1 MLTSWQAVEA
11 NFAGAFKMG
20 NDMHLSFTA
29 SLDTDRA
36 VFPLGRVSA
45 HAPWRPEP
53 SDMDRE
59 IAMRAL
65 VREAEEYGADGVVE
79 VSLAT
84 EECQGVACEGVKLR
98 RIVATGRAVKLALA
112 A

>member
-1 MLTSWQAVEA
+1 
-11 NFAGAFKMG
+11 MG
-20 NDMHLSFTA
+20 SIMQVSFTA

-36 VFPLGRVSA
+36 AFPLGRLSA
-45 HAPWRPEP
+45 KGPWRPEP
-53 SDMDRE
+53 TDLDRE

-79 VSLAT
+79 IAFEV
-84 EECQGVACEGVKLR
+84 EECKGVECEGVKLR
-98 RIVATGRAVKLALA
+98 RVVAMGRAVKLALA

>member
-1 MLTSWQAVEA
+1 
-11 NFAGAFKMG
+11 MG
-20 NDMHLSFTA
+20 TIMQLSFTA

-36 VFPLGRVSA
+36 AFPLGRVCA
-45 HAPWRPEP
+45 HGPWKPAPGE
-53 SDMDRE
+53 MDRE

-79 VSLAT
+79 VAFEV
-84 EECQGVACEGVKLR
+84 EECHGVDCESVKLC

>member
-1 MLTSWQAVEA
+1 
-11 NFAGAFKMG
+11 MG
-20 NDMHLSFTA
+20 NIMQFSFTA

-36 VFPLGRVSA
+36 AFPLGRVCA
-45 HAPWRPEP
+45 HGPWKPEANEL
-53 SDMDRE
+53 DRE

-79 VSLAT
+79 VAFEI
-84 EECQGVACEGVKLR
+84 EECPGLACEGVRLR
-98 RIVATGRAVKLALA
+98 RVVATGRAVKLSLA

>member
-1 MLTSWQAVEA
+1 
-11 NFAGAFKMG
+11 MG
-20 NDMHLSFTA
+20 TNMQLSFTA

-36 VFPLGRVSA
+36 AFSLGRVSA
-45 HAPWRPEP
+45 KGAWKPEA
-53 SDMDRE
+53 SEAERE

-79 VSLAT
+79 VT
-84 EECQGVACEGVKLR
+84 FEVEECAAGECQSVKLR
-98 RIVATGRAVKLALA
+98 RVVATGRAVKLALA